1 MFICQQDDTPSII
14 KVHLLLST
22 KSQKNM
28 IGRVAVISKRS
39 KKKKKGKANRLVD
52 KSNSYSEVG
61 SKLPRILVAKR
72 ET

>member
-28 IGRVAVISKRS
+28 IGRVAVISKHS
-39 KKKKKGKANRLVD
+39 KKKKGKANRFVD

>member
-1 MFICQQDDTPSII
+1 MFISQQDDTPSII

-39 KKKKKGKANRLVD
+39 KKKRKEKQTDSLTSLTVTLKLVL
-52 KSNSYSEVG
+52 NF
-61 SKLPRILVAKR
+61 LVSW
-72 ET
+72 